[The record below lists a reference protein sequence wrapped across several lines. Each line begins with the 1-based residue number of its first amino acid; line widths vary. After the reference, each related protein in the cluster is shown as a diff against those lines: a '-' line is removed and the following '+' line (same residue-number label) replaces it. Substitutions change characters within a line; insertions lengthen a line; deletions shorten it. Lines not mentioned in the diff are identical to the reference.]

1 MKNSLSVAVNPS
13 LQSQITTLK
22 SPNPRYN
29 STKTEPCS
37 NRTHCNMPNRRSE
50 RTERHSVKS
59 KERLIFT
66 KNQKLFK
73 QQKDKLLLNICQLSK
88 MPELQRMYGEKI
100 VKVICIDAKWY
111 RVRFEFAYR
120 SLSDIM
126 CNTIKR
132 FLGLLAGILREIRI
146 FATVVRAEHR

>member
-1 MKNSLSVAVNPS
+1 MKNSLSAVVNPS

-22 SPNPRYN
+22 SPNTVTIQR
-29 STKTEPCS
+29 KRILAATEP
-37 NRTHCNMPNRRSE
+37 RCNMPNRRSE
-50 RTERHSVKS
+50 RTERYSVKS

-66 KNQKLFK
+66 KNRKLFK
-73 QQKDKLLLNICQLSK
+73 QQKNKRLLNICQLSK

>member
-1 MKNSLSVAVNPS
+1 
-13 LQSQITTLK
+13 
-22 SPNPRYN
+22 
-29 STKTEPCS
+29 
-37 NRTHCNMPNRRSE
+37 
-50 RTERHSVKS
+50 
-59 KERLIFT
+59 
-66 KNQKLFK
+66 
-73 QQKDKLLLNICQLSK
+73 
-88 MPELQRMYGEKI
+88 MYGEKI

-132 FLGLLAGILREIRI
+132 FLGLLAGILRKIRI

>member
-1 MKNSLSVAVNPS
+1 MKNSLSAAVNPS

-37 NRTHCNMPNRRSE
+37 NRTRCNMPNRRSE

-88 MPELQRMYGEKI
+88 MPER
-100 VKVICIDAKWY
+100 
-111 RVRFEFAYR
+111 
-120 SLSDIM
+120 
-126 CNTIKR
+126 
-132 FLGLLAGILREIRI
+132 
-146 FATVVRAEHR
+146 